1 VDCELGIP
9 GYILEAIVTRALD
22 EDIGTG
28 DITSRCTVDEGTP
41 CRAEIAAKD
50 TGVVAGISVAEAV
63 FRRLDPDAAFSFASH
78 DGERVAP
85 GQVILGIAGD
95 TQAILI
101 GERTALNFLQRMSG
115 IATLTAEF
123 VEAVKGTNARICD
136 TRKTAPGLRVLD
148 KYAVRAGGGRNHRF
162 GLSDGVLIKDNHIR
176 AAGGIGEAVRRARE
190 SAHHLLAIEVETQ
203 TAGQVEEA
211 MRAGA
216 DVIMLDNMGLDDVR
230 EAVRFIAG
238 RCRTEVSGNVNLT
251 TVRAYAECGVDL
263 ISVGALTHSVSA
275 LDLSL
280 EIIDARG

>member
-1 VDCELGIP
+1 VDCDLGIP
-9 GYILEAIVTRALD
+9 GYTFDAIVTRALD
-22 EDIGTG
+22 EDVGTG
-28 DITSRCTVDEGTP
+28 DITTRCTVDGGTP
-41 CRAEIAAKD
+41 CKAEIVAKD

-63 FRRLDPDAAFSFASH
+63 FRRLDPDAAFASASH

-85 GQVILGIAGD
+85 GKVILGIAGD
-95 TQAILI
+95 AQAILV

-115 IATLTAEF
+115 IATLTAQF
-123 VEAVKGTNARICD
+123 VQVVTGTRACICD

-148 KYAVRAGGGRNHRF
+148 KYAVRMGGGKNHRF

-176 AAGGIGEAVRRARE
+176 AAGGIVEAVRRARE

-203 TAGQVEEA
+203 TAAQVEEA
-211 MRAGA
+211 VEAGA

-251 TVRAYAECGVDL
+251 TVRAFAECGVDL